1 MGESVGETR
10 LALSRSPVKLR
21 FWAHGS
27 SAYYSLNFC
36 ICLGKFK
43 IKVKKQLH
51 GYFTGKNLIYKKF
64 QIIGEG
70 SHFALPYH
78 NPRAKTFFCFC
89 FLNTVVLHFNVTLIL
104 NPQKK
109 RFF

>member
-78 NPRAKTFFCFC
+78 NPRAKTFSL
-89 FLNTVVLHFNVTLIL
+89 FL
-104 NPQKK
+104 
-109 RFF
+109 FFKYSCIAF